1 MCPGLCFSA
10 YGARDGARDSRE
22 DCEYRKLPFWR
33 RGAGGRRG
41 EAITHVMSIRAKL
54 EEKIIRAWE
63 EKGSEGTVSSWWSA
77 WASF

>member
-10 YGARDGARDSRE
+10 YGAREGARDSRE

-33 RGAGGRRG
+33 GGWG
-41 EAITHVMSIRAKL
+41 ETITHVMSIRAKL
-54 EEKIIRAWE
+54 EEKYIRTWE
-63 EKGSEGTVSSWWSA
+63 EKGREGTISSWWSA